1 MFWTALCAVVLAG
14 APTPEQ
20 RLEQATKAFGASGF
34 EQEYGALLESIR
46 ALPPADPRRKKLI
59 CEALY
64 LGERSGDSAK
74 IERDLRA
81 LLNTLENKQPSI
93 ATLSRFIVKLHAVRT
108 LERSKWTTQRST
120 EVPQSVPCAEWDAGA
135 ARLALTMNLGSR
147 GMDFLAT
154 PAQRREGDR
163 LAHEAYLELHRRVS
177 TDPSLDDAL
186 RASLF
191 DLSLVFCGSPKG
203 GACPTPQEALTQA
216 LALRT
221 KAFGAADERAQQSA
235 LNLAV
240 WFEEQGRL
248 ADAER
253 TLRTIFPGV
262 QASSSTELT
271 REAAMALFL
280 TAQSS
285 RAADAWAIGG
295 WTVRELA
302 KVPAEAY
309 APTLYFLRDGA
320 ELATRAKRMKD
331 AVDWLTVCVQLGEAQ
346 GGPFAMAA
354 AGDRLR
360 LAVALE
366 ASGDLAAADAQYV
379 KAIATMS
386 ENADTFVEDQ
396 RADRWREVAAA
407 ERDRAAVLEKLGKKD
422 EAQALRDA
430 ARTHEVPKG
439 KTSKPTRGR

>member
-1 MFWTALCAVVLAG
+1 MTLAVLCAVVLAG

-20 RLEQATKAFGASGF
+20 HLEQATQSFGASGF
-34 EQEYGALLESIR
+34 EQEYAALLESIR
-46 ALPPADPRRKKLI
+46 ALPPADPRRRKLV
-59 CEALY
+59 CEALH

-74 IERDLRA
+74 LEKDLRA

-108 LERSKWTTQRST
+108 FERSKWTTQRST
-120 EVPQSVPCAEWDAGA
+120 EVPQDVPCDQWDAGA

-154 PAQRREGDR
+154 PAQRRAADK
-163 LAHEAYLELHRRVS
+163 LANEAYLELHRRVS

-191 DLSLVFCGSPKG
+191 DLSLVFCASPKG
-203 GACPTPQEALTQA
+203 GACPTEQEALTQA

-221 KAFGAADERAQQSA
+221 KAFGAADERVQQSA

-240 WFEEQGRL
+240 WFEEKGRL

-262 QASSSTELT
+262 QATSSTEVT

-285 RAADAWAIGG
+285 RAPDAWEIGG
-295 WTVRELA
+295 WAVRELA

-320 ELATRAKRMKD
+320 ALATRAKRMKD
-331 AVDWLTVCVQLGEAQ
+331 AVEWLTVCVQLGEAQ
-346 GGPFAMAA
+346 GGAFAMAA

-366 ASGDLAAADAQYV
+366 AAGELSAADAQYV

-396 RADRWREVAAA
+396 RVDRWREVAAA
-407 ERDRAAVLEKLGKKD
+407 ERDRAAVLEKLGKKA
-422 EAQALRDA
+422 EAQALRES
-430 ARTHEVPKG
+430 ARAHEAPKG
-439 KTSKPTRGR
+439 KPAKGR